1 MSKARNL
8 ARLIVDT
15 NGDVDATALDAVTP
29 ALISDK
35 SNTSTGSFDLP
46 SGTTAQRP
54 SSPNVGMQRWNT
66 DLGAMEY
73 WNGTIWTTSFVMQ
86 YSSDYLLVA
95 GGGGNA
101 SGAGGNREGGNG
113 AGGLLQGSKTI
124 VAGTAYPIV
133 IGAGGSGHANG
144 SNSTAFDLTTFGGG
158 TGGNVDGGAGASG
171 GSGGGGWYG
180 GAGGAGTSGQGYA
193 GSTSGGGNNWTGGGG
208 GGSGGAGYVTG
219 DTSVGGPGTSS
230 SITGSAVTY
239 AAGGAG
245 NRYSG
250 YTNNANG
257 AANTGNGAAGIGTG
271 GSGIVVIRY
280 LGAQKGSGG
289 TVTSSGGYTIHTFTS
304 SGTFVG

>member
-1 MSKARNL
+1 MALTQIQKGMIADGAIDKSK
-8 ARLIVDT
+8 
-15 NGDVDATALDAVTP
+15 LDAGNANGTGGIETP
-29 ALISDK
+29 R
-35 SNTSTGSFDLP
+35 
-46 SGTTAQRP
+46 GTTAQRP
-54 SSPNVGMQRWNT
+54 ASPTVGMTRWNT
-66 DLGAMEY
+66 DNAAMEY
-73 WNGTIWTTSFVMQ
+73 WNGSAWTTSFVLQ

-101 SGAGGNREGGNG
+101 VGAGGNREGGNG

-144 SNSTAFDLTTFGGG
+144 SNSNVFDITTYGGG
-158 TGGNVDGGAGASG
+158 TGGNVDGMAGASG

-208 GGSGGAGYVTG
+208 GGSGGVGYVSG

-239 AAGGAG
+239 AAGGPG

-257 AANTGNGAAGIGTG
+257 ASNTGNGASGVGNG

-280 LGAQKGSGG
+280 LGAQKGTGG

-304 SGTFVG
+304 SGTFTG